1 MWSVGCII
9 GELMLGKPMFPGSS
23 TINQLERVLEI
34 TGRPT
39 REDIASV
46 NSPLVSTMMQN
57 VPQTKTKR
65 LKDLFPGG
73 PDDALDL
80 MRNLLHFN
88 PAKRLTAEQALKH
101 PYVSQ
106 FHNPDDEPI
115 CTRKINIPIDDNQK
129 FSIREYRNKLYSDI
143 NKRRKEIRR
152 KLIAQQQMQAYSK
165 YK

>member
-57 VPQTKTKR
+57 VP
-65 LKDLFPGG
+65 
-73 PDDALDL
+73 
-80 MRNLLHFN
+80 
-88 PAKRLTAEQALKH
+88 
-101 PYVSQ
+101 
-106 FHNPDDEPI
+106 
-115 CTRKINIPIDDNQK
+115 
-129 FSIREYRNKLYSDI
+129 
-143 NKRRKEIRR
+143 
-152 KLIAQQQMQAYSK
+152 
-165 YK
+165 